1 MMYKFSESTKIITN
15 RNKVILG
22 NIHTGQWIRMSQEV
36 YEIFKLGIDN
46 NLDLKSLKEYLYD
59 NEDRAY
65 IDDMYTKLY
74 KIGIIEDKFN
84 EKDIKNKSILFEITN
99 RCNLKCTHCCIDADD
114 AISDKKELSTSEVKV
129 VLDKLIQWNPESIT
143 LTGGEPML
151 RKDFFEI
158 LKHLKENYN
167 GQTRV
172 STNGTLINEKNV
184 KILTKFADQ
193 IDISVD
199 GIDEETCSIVRGKG
213 VFNKVISSVQLL
225 QKSGFEKISLSM
237 IFGNKN
243 SHLKKEFINLNK
255 SLKTYPIVREFKAIG
270 RGETN
275 KQLFYDKKED
285 ESILDKEFVEG
296 TFRKT
301 FNICSCTAGKKEF
314 FIRYNGDIYPCQS
327 FLNEEY
333 LIDNIMNIE
342 SLNYLKLDKC
352 KGKKLDV
359 LSLIDNLKCRDCKVN
374 LFCWPC
380 PGEIDEMVQNEECFN
395 KTCKEIKPILYK
407 EIWGVDL

>member
-1 MMYKFSESTKIITN
+1 MYKFSESTKTITN

-36 YEIFKLGIDN
+36 YKIFKLGIDN
-46 NLDLKSLKEYLYD
+46 NLDLKSLKECLYD
-59 NEDRAY
+59 NEDRVY
-65 IDDMYTKLY
+65 IDDMYIKLC
-74 KIGIIEDKFN
+74 KLGIIEDKFN
-84 EKDIKNKSILFEITN
+84 KKDINNKSILFEITN
-99 RCNLKCTHCCIDADD
+99 RCNLKCTHCCIDADGV
-114 AISDKKELSTSEVKV
+114 ISDKKELSTREVKV
-129 VLDKLIQWNPESIT
+129 VLDKLIQWNPESIA

-158 LKHLKENYN
+158 LKYLKENYN
-167 GQTRV
+167 GLVCV
-172 STNGTLINEKNV
+172 STNGTLIGEENV

-193 IDISVD
+193 IDISID

-213 VFNKVISSVQLL
+213 VFDKVISSVLLL

-243 SHLKKEFINLNK
+243 SHLKKEFVNLNK
-255 SLKTYPIVREFKAIG
+255 SLKTYPIVRSFMVAG
-270 RGETN
+270 RGEIN
-275 KQLFYDKKED
+275 KPLFYDKKDE
-285 ESILDKEFVEG
+285 ESILDREFLTGE
-296 TFRKT
+296 FRKT

-342 SLNYLKLDKC
+342 SLNYLKLDKH
-352 KGKKLDV
+352 KYKNLD
-359 LSLIDNLKCRDCKVN
+359 LSSLLYNLKCRDCKVN

-380 PGEIDEMVQNEECFN
+380 PGEVYGMLQNEECFN
-395 KTCKEIKPILYK
+395 KTCEEIKPILYK
-407 EIWGVDL
+407 EIWGYFL

>member
-1 MMYKFSESTKIITN
+1 MLYKFSESTKIITN

-22 NIHTGQWIRMSQEV
+22 NIHTGQWIRISQEV
-36 YEIFKLGIDN
+36 YKIFKLGIDN

-65 IDDMYTKLY
+65 IDDMYMKLY
-74 KIGIIEDKFN
+74 KIGVIEDKFN
-84 EKDIKNKSILFEITN
+84 KKDVKNKSILFEITN
-99 RCNLKCTHCCIDADD
+99 RCNLKCTHCGIDADGV
-114 AISDKKELSTSEVKV
+114 ISDKKELDTSKVKG
-129 VLDKLIQWNPESIT
+129 VLDKLTQWNPESIT

-158 LKHLKENYN
+158 LKYLKENYN
-167 GQTRV
+167 GQTCV
-172 STNGTLINEKNV
+172 STNGTLIDEENV
-184 KILTKFADQ
+184 KLLTEFADQ
-193 IDISVD
+193 IDISID

-213 VFNKVISSVQLL
+213 VFNKVISSVKLL
-225 QKSGFEKISLSM
+225 QKLGFEKISLSM
-237 IFGNKN
+237 VFGNKN

-275 KQLFYDKKED
+275 KQLFYDKKEA
-285 ESILDKEFVEG
+285 ESILDKEFIKG

-380 PGEIDEMVQNEECFN
+380 PGEIYEMVQNEECFN
-395 KTCKEIKPILYK
+395 KTCEEIKPILYK
-407 EIWGVDL
+407 EIWGEDL